1 MSLLAHSR
9 NDYSQNGED
18 GILEHV
24 FSVLGTVRGTFV
36 EFGAWDGIHFANC
49 RQLWEQGWS
58 GIFIEAD
65 DQRYLDLLLN
75 YAASDRVRC
84 IHRAVRPT
92 GPDRLDAILDEYLEG
107 RHPDLCSIDVDGLD
121 YNIFAGLERH
131 RPVVVT
137 VEVNAGFHPLV
148 RDRVPDEVAA
158 RNIGQSLWTMTQM
171 ARQKGYEILCY
182 TGNAI
187 FVRQEH
193 AGLFH
198 GSRDLVRLWQDFYRN
213 LDGEAKAWLRG
224 VNAGTNQPHFR
235 FHNPLIV

>member
-1 MSLLAHSR
+1 MSLLTHRR

-24 FSVLGTVRGTFV
+24 FSVLGTTRGTFV

-49 RQLWEQGWS
+49 RRLWEQGWS
-58 GIFIEAD
+58 GVFIEAD
-65 DQRYLDLLLN
+65 DQRYFDLLLN

-84 IHRAVRPT
+84 VRRLVQPT
-92 GPDRLDAILDEYLEG
+92 GPDSLDAILDEFLAG
-107 RHPDLCSIDVDGLD
+107 QQLDLCCIDVDGLD

-131 RPVVVT
+131 RPTVIC

-148 RDRVPDEVAA
+148 REQIPDEVAA
-158 RNIGQSLWTMTQM
+158 HNIGQSLWTMTEM
-171 ARQKGYEILCY
+171 ARGKGYEILCY

-193 AGLFH
+193 VAGFDT
-198 GSRDLVRLWQDFYRN
+198 SRDLTALWQDFYGS
-213 LDGEAKAWLRG
+213 LDPEAQAWLRG
-224 VNAGTNQPHFR
+224 VNAGINPPHFR

>member
-24 FSVLGTVRGTFV
+24 FSVLGTTQGTFV
-36 EFGAWDGIHFANC
+36 EFGAWDGIHLANS
-49 RQLWEQGWS
+49 RRLWEQGWS

-65 DQRYLDLLLN
+65 EQRYLDLLLN
-75 YAASDRVRC
+75 YAGSDRVRC
-84 IHRAVRPT
+84 VPRVVRPT
-92 GPDRLDAILDEYLEG
+92 GPDCLDAILDEFLADQEL
-107 RHPDLCSIDVDGLD
+107 DLCCIDVDGLD

-131 RPVVVT
+131 RPVVVC
-137 VEVNAGFHPLV
+137 VEVNAAHHPLV
-148 RDRVPDEVAA
+148 RERIPDDIAA
-158 RNIGQSLWTMTQM
+158 HNIGQSLSTMTEM

-187 FVRQEH
+187 FVRREH

-198 GSRDLVRLWQDFYRN
+198 GSRDLVELWQGFYRN
-213 LDGEAKAWLRG
+213 LDGGAKAWLRG
-224 VNAGTNQPHFR
+224 VNAGTNPPHFR